1 MQKTLDSR
9 AYRTE
14 RHALIAQQHGEAV
27 EALGK
32 TLQQH
37 CCPIVADYGHQ
48 IESYGLLIQER
59 AQQSLSYA
67 LLLLLLPQQGLSL
80 TDLFIEASQARLQ
93 ASKLMVQAIKLY
105 SKASKACVDC
115 NKLAK
120 CKKLPF
126 CSNHSSSTAEL

>member
-1 MQKTLDSR
+1 MHKTLDSR

-37 CCPIVADYGHQ
+37 CCPIIADYGHQ

-67 LLLLLLPQQGLSL
+67 LLLLEQGLSS
-80 TDLFIEASQARLQ
+80 TDLFIEASQACLQ

-105 SKASKACVDC
+105 SEASKAYVDC
-115 NKLAK
+115 NKLAE

-126 CSNHSSSTAEL
+126 CSNYSRSTAEP

>member
-1 MQKTLDSR
+1 MRKVLDSR
-9 AYRTE
+9 ACTVE
-14 RHALIAQQHGEAV
+14 RNALMAQQHGEVV

-37 CCPIVADYGHQ
+37 CCPIVADYAHQ
-48 IESYGLLIQER
+48 IKEYGQLIQAH
-59 AQQSLSYA
+59 AQQSLISA
-67 LLLLLLPQQGLSL
+67 LLLPQQGLSS

-105 SKASKACVDC
+105 SEASKAYVDC

-126 CSNHSSSTAEL
+126 CSNYSSSTAEP